1 MKPLTIADSASIVLG
16 LQDEIRRSEESR
28 YDHRLHGVLLVA
40 QGMNCP
46 ETARLLGDAPR
57 TVEYWVRR
65 FEARGLAGLTEGA
78 RSGRPRRLTAESLAQ
93 VERVL
98 RHAPREAGLRGNVW
112 DGKTLAAWIG
122 QAFGVDLGVRQGQ
135 RLFRQLGFRLRKPR
149 PMLAKADPER
159 QNAHKKTPRSR
170 GRRRRRPLGD
180 R

>member
-1 MKPLTIADSASIVLG
+1 MKPLTIADSASIILG
-16 LQDEIRRSEESR
+16 LQDEIRRSDESR

-46 ETARLLGDAPR
+46 EVARLLGDSPR
-57 TVEYWVRR
+57 TVEYWVGR

-78 RSGRPRRLTAESLAQ
+78 RSGRPRRLTATHLGE

-98 RHAPREAGLRGNVW
+98 RHPPRDAGLRGNVW

-122 QAFGVDLGVRQGQ
+122 QAFEIDLGVRQCQ
-135 RLFRQLGFRLRKPR
+135 RLFRQLGFRLRTPR

-159 QNAHKKTPRSR
+159 QKAHKKTPKSV
-170 GRRRRRPLGD
+170 RRRPRRPVGD